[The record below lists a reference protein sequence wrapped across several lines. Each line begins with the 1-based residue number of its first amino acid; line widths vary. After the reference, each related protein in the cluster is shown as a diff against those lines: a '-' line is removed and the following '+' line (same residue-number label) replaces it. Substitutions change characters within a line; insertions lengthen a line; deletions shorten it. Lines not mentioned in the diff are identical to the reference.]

1 MGENKIQDYVTI
13 GRTFENYKW
22 YKPLLTII
30 VTIIIYVILNT
41 VVTAIFAGIYGD
53 TFITNMSAN
62 YEAMNAADATTIYG
76 FLVLILFIPSIY
88 IASKIV
94 KDRPFSSY
102 ASSRGGWDW
111 KLYLKCLVIP
121 IAIYVVMT
129 LISIAIQG
137 PSNGVNRLTP
147 LVIVVFIVLI
157 CAQSIAEEFLFRGV
171 LMQTIG
177 SWVNIPV
184 AAIIIQSVFFAA
196 LHPYNIIGVITT
208 FIVGI
213 MFGIVAWKTKGLE
226 AGSAIHSINNITS
239 FMLGFAGIQQIATN
253 TSAVDAVTNLAAPMI
268 SIIVIIYIGKK
279 YGWFE

>member
-1 MGENKIQDYVTI
+1 MGENKVQDYVTI

-22 YKPLLTII
+22 HKPLLTII

-53 TFITNMSAN
+53 TFITNLSDT
-62 YEAMNAADATTIYG
+62 YEAMNMADATTIYG

-129 LISIAIQG
+129 LISVAVQG
-137 PSNGVNRLTP
+137 QAHGVNRLTP
-147 LVIVVFIVLI
+147 LVAVVFIVLI
-157 CAQSIAEEFLFRGV
+157 CIQSIAEEFLFRGII
-171 LMQTIG
+171 MQTIG
-177 SWVNIPV
+177 SWINIPAV
-184 AAIIIQSVFFAA
+184 AIIITSALFAA
-196 LHPYNIIGVITT
+196 LHPYNTIGVVTT
-208 FIVGI
+208 FIVGV
-213 MFGIVAWKTKGLE
+213 MLAVVAWKTNGLE

-239 FMLGFAGIQQIATN
+239 FMLGFSGIQQIATN
-253 TSAVDAVTNLAAPMI
+253 ATAVDAVINLASQMI
-268 SIIVIIYIGKK
+268 SIIVIIYMGKK

>member
-1 MGENKIQDYVTI
+1 MGENKVQDYITI

-30 VTIIIYVILNT
+30 VTIIIYLILNT

-53 TFITNMSAN
+53 TFITNMSAT
-62 YEAMNAADATTIYG
+62 YEAMNMADATTIYG

-111 KLYLKCLVIP
+111 KLYLKCLAIP

-129 LISIAIQG
+129 LISVAVQG
-137 PSNGVNRLTP
+137 QAHGVNRLTP

-157 CAQSIAEEFLFRGV
+157 CAQSISEEFLFRGII
-171 LMQTIG
+171 MQTIG

-184 AAIIIQSVFFAA
+184 VAIIIPSVLFAA
-196 LHPYNIIGVITT
+196 LHPYNIIGVVTT
-208 FIVGI
+208 FIVGV
-213 MFGIVAWKTKGLE
+213 MFAVVAWKTNGLE

-239 FMLGFAGIQQIATN
+239 FMLGFSGIQQIATN
-253 TSAVDAVTNLAAPMI
+253 ATPVDAVLNLASQMI
-268 SIIVIIYIGKK
+268 SIIVIIYLGKK
-279 YGWFE
+279 YEWFE